1 MLGYCGY
8 IMKRTLPLIA
18 AFTILLLAGCANKNA
33 GNPTGTTGA
42 TDNGTKRSTQ
52 ATASAAQ
59 GAGWYYFSTE
69 GIHPAKNPA
78 DIPSRAFVP
87 WTEAVRVSDVAIV
100 NKVPSLLINKLGLM
114 TCGSDTGIPA
124 LHTDP
129 IFAASTAAG
138 IYQTE
143 TGTEIRLYRNSFF
156 STSDASS
163 GTGICMANYD
173 FDTGKFAVS
182 MTSSDFGLDASSQCV
197 ALDRIGSM
205 WYASFKLEKAGKV
218 DFTYLEF
225 ESFPQKN
232 DASAFDLSGIRKI
245 SSDAFQ
251 KSVSPF
257 SWKDAPERLLSVLSA
272 LPETTAFSLKVYS
285 PTARSTQTYI
295 RKGDGT
301 PVDGYAYITDELAA
315 VLFSDGTFYYSG
327 DNSGGKT
334 QISKLP
340 ALTPGYVYTN
350 FVISGKSLLTS
361 WEEQRFFETGRAGLL
376 VTTLPDEL

>member
-8 IMKRTLPLIA
+8 IMKRTFPLFA
-18 AFTILLLAGCANKNA
+18 AFIILLSAGCAHKNA
-33 GNPTGTTGA
+33 GTTTGMTGNGTNPT
-42 TDNGTKRSTQ
+42 TQ
-52 ATASAAQ
+52 ATAPIAQ

-69 GIHPAKNPA
+69 GIHPAKNPSE
-78 DIPSRAFVP
+78 IPSRAFLP
-87 WTEAVRVSDVAIV
+87 WTEAVRVSDIAIV
-100 NKVPSLLINKLGLM
+100 NNVPSLLINKLGLM
-114 TCGSDTGIPA
+114 TCGSDNGVPA

-129 IFAASTAAG
+129 LFSASTAAG

-156 STSDASS
+156 SESDASA

-173 FDTGKFAVS
+173 FNTGKFSVS

-197 ALDRIGSM
+197 SLDRIGSM
-205 WYASFKLEKAGKV
+205 WYAAFKLEKAGKV

-225 ESFPQKN
+225 DAFPKKN
-232 DASAFDLSGIRKI
+232 DSSAFDLSGIRKI
-245 SSDAFQ
+245 SSESFQ
-251 KSVSPF
+251 KSVAPF
-257 SWKDAPERLLSVLSA
+257 SWKDAPQQLISILSG
-272 LPETTAFSLKVYS
+272 LPETTAFNLKVYS
-285 PTARSTQTYI
+285 PSARSTQTYV
-295 RKGDGT
+295 RPGDGT
-301 PVDGYAYITDELAA
+301 PVDGYAYVTDKLTA
-315 VLFSDGTFYYSG
+315 VLFSDGTFYYAG
-327 DNSGGKT
+327 DKTGGKT

-340 ALTPGYVYTN
+340 ALSAGYVYTN